1 LPIGDCQLPI
11 ERREFGNRQSAM
23 GNAQRGN
30 IVDWEVFR
38 AYDIRGVYPDQI
50 DEEAYYRIAKGY
62 VYLFKPKTMV
72 VGMDARLSSPPLK
85 ASLTKGFLDAGVDV
99 VDIGKITTDMLYF
112 TVGSSDCSGGVVV
125 SASHN
130 PKEYNGM
137 KMVREKA
144 AAISS
149 DTGLFDIRDALKAGK
164 DAEVTSTKKG
174 TVTDF
179 DMLDDYLQHVLRSI
193 DKSLIQKF
201 TFVANANFG
210 YVCRPAAKLAQE
222 LGLNLIPLNFE
233 PDGSFPKGPPDPM
246 LPENRTETE
255 ALIRQRSASFGV
267 AWDADA
273 DRAMFFDE
281 KGDFISGAYITALLA
296 DILLTKYGSD
306 NAIIFDPRV
315 IWPTLEVV
323 KRKGG
328 RPIVSKGGH
337 AFMKDRMRRENALF
351 AGEMSAHYYFRENFY
366 ADNGVIPFLLVLEHL
381 STTGKPFS
389 EIMAPYTAGHYMS
402 GELNY
407 RVSDIKAVISK
418 VQEKYRTRGQ
428 EDFTDGYSLETPEWR
443 FNIRGSNTEPLLRL
457 NIEARK
463 PDLVE
468 QIRKEIEKI
477 INPD

>member
-1 LPIGDCQLPI
+1 MNWD
-11 ERREFGNRQSAM
+11 
-23 GNAQRGN
+23 
-30 IVDWEVFR
+30 VFR
-38 AYDIRGVYPDQI
+38 AYDIRGIYPQDI

-72 VGMDARLSSPPLK
+72 VGMDARLSSPSLK
-85 ASLTKGFLDAGVDV
+85 ARLIQGFLDSGVDV
-99 VDIGKITTDMLYF
+99 VDIGSITTDMLYY
-112 TVGSSDCSGGVVV
+112 TVGSSTEYSGGVVV

-144 AAISS
+144 TAISS

-164 DAEVTSTKKG
+164 DAEVASDKKG
-174 TVTDF
+174 ACTDR
-179 DMLDDYLQHVLRSI
+179 DILDDYLKHVLNSI
-193 DKSLIQKF
+193 DSSVIKKF
-201 TFVANANFG
+201 TFVGNANFG
-210 YVCRPAAKLAQE
+210 YVCLPAARLAEQ

-246 LPENRTETE
+246 LPGNRTETE
-255 ALIRQRSASFGV
+255 ALIRHRGAEFGV

-273 DRAMFFDE
+273 DRAMFFTE
-281 KGDFISGAYITALLA
+281 KGEFISGAYITALLA

-306 NAIIFDPRV
+306 NTIIFDPRV
-315 IWPTLEVV
+315 IWPTLDTV

-328 RPIVSKGGH
+328 RPIISKGGH
-337 AFMKDRMRRENALF
+337 AFMKDRMRSENGLF
-351 AGEMSAHYYFRENFY
+351 AGEMSGHYYFRENFY

-381 STTGKPFS
+381 STQGKPFS
-389 EIMAPYTAGHYMS
+389 EIIAPYVAGHYMS

-407 RVSDIKAVISK
+407 KVKDIKAVIEK
-418 VQEKYRTRGQ
+418 VKEKFHSEGQ
-428 EDFTDGYSLETPEWR
+428 EDFTDGYSLETAEWR

-463 PDLVE
+463 PELVD
-468 QIRKEIEKI
+468 QIRQEIEKLI
-477 INPD
+477 ET

>member
-1 LPIGDCQLPI
+1 L
-11 ERREFGNRQSAM
+11 N
-23 GNAQRGN
+23 
-30 IVDWEVFR
+30 WEVFR
-38 AYDIRGVYPDQI
+38 AYDIRGIYPTDI
-50 DEEAYYRIAKGY
+50 DEEAYYRIAKAY

-72 VGMDARLSSPPLK
+72 VGMDARSSSPPLK
-85 ASLTKGFLDAGVDV
+85 ASLIKGFLDAGVDI
-99 VDIGKITTDMLYF
+99 VDIGEITTDMLYY
-112 TVGSSDCSGGVVV
+112 TVGASADYSGGVVV

-144 AAISS
+144 TAISS

-164 DAEVTSTKKG
+164 DAEVTSDKKG
-174 TVTDF
+174 TCTERNI
-179 DMLDDYLQHVLRSI
+179 LDDYLAHVLKSI
-193 DKSLIQKF
+193 DRSRIKHF

-210 YVCRPAAKLAQE
+210 YVCRPARKLAE
-222 LGLNLIPLNFE
+222 TLGLNLIPLNFE

-246 LPENRTETE
+246 LPGNRTETE
-255 ALIRQRSASFGV
+255 ALIREKGAPFGV

-281 KGDFISGAYITALLA
+281 KGEFISGAYITALLA

-306 NAIIFDPRV
+306 NTIIFDPRV
-315 IWPTLEVV
+315 IWPALDTVH
-323 KRKGG
+323 RKGG
-328 RPIVSKGGH
+328 RPIISKGGH
-337 AFMKDRMRRENALF
+337 AFMKDRMRQENGLF
-351 AGEMSAHYYFRENFY
+351 AGELSGHYYFRENFY

-381 STTGKPFS
+381 STHDKPFS
-389 EIMAPYTAGHYMS
+389 QIMAQYQAGHYMS

-407 RVSDIKAVISK
+407 HVKDVKATIEK
-418 VQEKYRTRGQ
+418 VKEKFHGEGT

-463 PDLVE
+463 PELVDKT
-468 QIRKEIEKI
+468 RNEIEAI
-477 INPD
+477 INH